1 MWIPLKQT
9 VTVVKPSST
18 DGWGVE
24 VPGKTAVLKA
34 RVSEETRVV
43 KNRHGEEAVSSMTIY
58 LDRLADVT
66 YDDTI
71 QYTNELGVEIKR
83 KPISIQPKRW
93 INGKAVLTEVNV

>member
-1 MWIPLKQT
+1 
-9 VTVVKPSST
+9 
-18 DGWGVE
+18 
-24 VPGKTAVLKA
+24 
-34 RVSEETRVV
+34 
-43 KNRHGEEAVSSMTIY
+43 MTIY